1 MNRRA
6 PEAGDN
12 KGDSLGLYLHI
23 PFCARKCLYCD
34 FLSFPASEETRRL
47 YIKRL
52 SEEIRACGRRAGMR
66 ERIVDT
72 VFIGGGTPSLLLP
85 EETEALLEAARA
97 SFRVDAGAEITG
109 SKDST
114 ACALGKWIY
123 GDLGTDDEE
132 ILALRDKI
140 EPLHKELHAS
150 ATEALDMMESGT
162 VAARRYY
169 QETIL
174 VNLSTLVG
182 HLDGIVARSEAMSA
196 ESAEGMR
203 SAIQLM
209 QLLAIISCV
218 LMLVS
223 LISLVQYVVKRVVAP
238 ILRITEQSRPLL
250 DGHLQIDLGHRS
262 KDELGELV
270 NTLEGSLK
278 LIESYVSDINRM
290 MGQLSDGSFNV
301 QATEPFIGDF
311 RSIEQSIESFT
322 DKMSQALGLISQ
334 AENRVSGNAEQLS
347 SGSQALAQGATE
359 QASAVEEMFAT
370 LDELSRNAKHNVEA
384 AETAQGS
391 ARKAREQVTLSSE
404 QMEQMVSAMA
414 DIAEASQKIGEII
427 KTIEDIAFQTNIL
440 ALNAAVEAA
449 RAGTAGKGF
458 AVVSSEV
465 RNLAGESDRAAKA
478 TRELIENS
486 VEAAD
491 KGRRIVDEVS
501 DTLRKALDLVVQSSD
516 EIGGIASAVQNE
528 ATSIAQVTEGISQI
542 SAVVQ
547 SNSAS
552 SEESAAVSS
561 ELFEQVRLLQ
571 EQVRR
576 FSLKNS

>member
-1 MNRRA
+1 MLGRR
-6 PEAGDN
+6 G
-12 KGDSLGLYLHI
+12 S
-23 PFCARKCLYCD
+23 
-34 FLSFPASEETRRL
+34 
-47 YIKRL
+47 IKRNVWIRGSAAVAAIILLAAVMMGSIARIRSTQEDSAEANLAHSNAL
-52 SEEIRACGRRAGMR
+52 SAEVAHYKWSANL
-66 ERIVDT
+66 
-72 VFIGGGTPSLLLP
+72 SN
-85 EETEALLEAARA
+85 ALY
-97 SFRVDAGAEITG
+97 AGAEFTG
-109 SKDST
+109 SEDPT

-182 HLDGIVARSEAMSA
+182 HLDGIVTRSEAMSA

-223 LISLVQYVVKRVVAP
+223 LTSLVQYVVKRVVAP

-262 KDELGELV
+262 KDELGDLV

-278 LIESYVSDINRM
+278 LIESYVSDINRI
-290 MGQLSDGSFNV
+290 MGQLSDGSFDV
-301 QATEPFIGDF
+301 QTTEPFIGDF

-359 QASAVEEMFAT
+359 QASAVEELFAT
-370 LDELSRNAKHNVEA
+370 LDDLSRNAKHNVEA

>member
-1 MNRRA
+1 MLGRR
-6 PEAGDN
+6 G
-12 KGDSLGLYLHI
+12 S
-23 PFCARKCLYCD
+23 
-34 FLSFPASEETRRL
+34 
-47 YIKRL
+47 IKRNVWIRGSAAVAAIILLAAVMMGSIARIRSTQEGSAEASMVHSNAL
-52 SEEIRACGRRAGMR
+52 SAEVAHYKWSANL
-66 ERIVDT
+66 
-72 VFIGGGTPSLLLP
+72 SN
-85 EETEALLEAARA
+85 ALY
-97 SFRVDAGAEITG
+97 AGAEFTG
-109 SKDST
+109 SKDPT

-440 ALNAAVEAA
+440 APNAAVEAA

>member
-1 MNRRA
+1 MLGRR
-6 PEAGDN
+6 G
-12 KGDSLGLYLHI
+12 S
-23 PFCARKCLYCD
+23 
-34 FLSFPASEETRRL
+34 
-47 YIKRL
+47 IKRNVWIRGSAAVAAIILLAAVMMGSIARIRSTQEGSAEASMVHSNAL
-52 SEEIRACGRRAGMR
+52 SAEVAHYKWSANL
-66 ERIVDT
+66 
-72 VFIGGGTPSLLLP
+72 SN
-85 EETEALLEAARA
+85 ALY
-97 SFRVDAGAEITG
+97 AGAEFTG
-109 SKDST
+109 SKDPTS
-114 ACALGKWIY
+114 CALGKWIY